1 MQGTIPERRK
11 TTAIAMI
18 TVDKYLDA
26 ANRENTRR
34 SYASDIRHFEE
45 SWGGYLPAT
54 VDSVSRYLAAHA
66 ESLSLNTLKRRLAAL
81 SRWHQDQGF
90 PDPTKT
96 ATVRQV
102 LKGIRALHP
111 EQEKRARPLELLV
124 LQQVSEWLE
133 DGIAVASERK
143 DRGSALSHARNRAM
157 LLLGFW
163 RGFRS
168 DELVN
173 LRVENLKITP
183 GEGLVC
189 YLPRSKG
196 DRQMQGREYS
206 CPALSRLCPVDA
218 VSAWLS
224 ISGLSNGPLFR
235 AINRWG
241 YLSDRPLLAASII
254 PMLRSL
260 LAQAGIKDAKD
271 YSSHSLRRGFAGWA
285 RTSGWDIRELMNYVG
300 WRDIKTAM
308 RYLDGAD
315 AGLKARFELGLGNAQ
330 ETTKPSVKLPQKPA
344 KPLAPLEVS
353 IELSAFSGSE
363 RGAPRVLRLIVE
375 TCLAKY
381 QAQKLDDSGSR
392 YRILVPDLSREIL
405 DEHVYALLDD
415 MHQVADANRF
425 FLETACRNPATGD
438 HWD

>member
-168 DELVN
+168 
-173 LRVENLKITP
+173 T
-183 GEGLVC
+183 
-189 YLPRSKG
+189 S
-196 DRQMQGREYS
+196 
-206 CPALSRLCPVDA
+206 
-218 VSAWLS
+218 WS
-224 ISGLSNGPLFR
+224 ISGWKTSRSLQVKDWS
-235 AINRWG
+235 AIC
-241 YLSDRPLLAASII
+241 LAA
-254 PMLRSL
+254 
-260 LAQAGIKDAKD
+260 
-271 YSSHSLRRGFAGWA
+271 
-285 RTSGWDIRELMNYVG
+285 
-300 WRDIKTAM
+300 
-308 RYLDGAD
+308 
-315 AGLKARFELGLGNAQ
+315 
-330 ETTKPSVKLPQKPA
+330 
-344 KPLAPLEVS
+344 
-353 IELSAFSGSE
+353 
-363 RGAPRVLRLIVE
+363 
-375 TCLAKY
+375 
-381 QAQKLDDSGSR
+381 
-392 YRILVPDLSREIL
+392 REIARCKAESTL
-405 DEHVYALLDD
+405 AR
-415 MHQVADANRF
+415 RF
-425 FLETACRNPATGD
+425 PGCVPSTR
-438 HWD
+438 

>member
-1 MQGTIPERRK
+1 M
-11 TTAIAMI
+11 IA
-18 TVDKYLDA
+18 VDKYLDA

-45 SWGGYLPAT
+45 EWGGFLPAT
-54 VDSVSRYLAAHA
+54 VDSVSRYLAEHA
-66 ESLSLNTLKRRLAAL
+66 ESLSLNTLRRRLAAL

-90 PDPTKT
+90 PDPTKS
-96 ATVRQV
+96 ATIRQV

-111 EQEKRARPLELLV
+111 EQEKRAKPLELLV
-124 LQQVSEWLE
+124 LQQVSDWLE
-133 DGIAVASERK
+133 DGIAVAVERK
-143 DRGSALSHARNRAM
+143 DRGSTLRHTRDRAM

-168 DELVN
+168 DEIIN
-173 LRVENLKITP
+173 LRVENIKITP

-196 DRQMQGREYS
+196 DRQMRGREFS
-206 CPALSRLCPVDA
+206 CPALSKLCPVEA

-224 ISGLSNGPLFR
+224 VSGLSKGPLFR
-235 AINRWG
+235 AINRWRH
-241 YLSDRPLLAASII
+241 LSDKPLLAVSII
-254 PMLRSL
+254 PLLRSL
-260 LAQAGIKDAKD
+260 LTQAGVNEASN

-285 RTSGWDIRELMNYVG
+285 QNSGWDIRELMNYVG
-300 WRDIKTAM
+300 WRDIKSAM
-308 RYLDGAD
+308 RYLDGTN
-315 AGLKARFELGLGNAQ
+315 AGLKARFEQGLGNEQA
-330 ETTKPSVKLPQKPA
+330 PSTRPSSSLPRKPA
-344 KPLAPLEVS
+344 LPLMPIEVS
-353 IELSAFSGSE
+353 IDLSAFSGSG

-392 YRILVPDLSREIL
+392 YRILVPNSSREIVE
-405 DEHVYALLDD
+405 EHVYALLDD